1 MQHTLTLPAIMLALI
16 PAIAPAGVSDPNEIF
31 VRPDNQFEVITQKS
45 PAPSDY
51 WCAAGTYAV
60 SRLSKPVTQPIYV
73 WRGRS
78 DSQAQPGKTAVLF
91 AFTPPPGGAVSSYSN
106 SVDIVG
112 NSLSVAQARQSC
124 SDRLTS
130 D

>member
-1 MQHTLTLPAIMLALI
+1 MQHTLIIPAVMLALI
-16 PAIAPAGVSDPNEIF
+16 PAIAPAGVSDPSEIF
-31 VRPDNQFEVITQKS
+31 VRPDNQFEVLTQKS
-45 PAPSDY
+45 PSPSDY

-60 SRLSKPVTQPIYV
+60 RQLSKPVTQSIYV

-91 AFTPPPGGAVSSYSN
+91 AFTPPPGGAASSYSN

-112 NSLSVAQARQSC
+112 NSLSVAQAQQYC
-124 SDRLTS
+124 SDRLTN